1 MRKSKAES
9 ALDAMANQKAKKENS
24 TTIDEE
30 ALCQDPTAH
39 WSYQPAKVYN
49 IPDRG
54 SRDLTLLWSY

>member
-30 ALCQDPTAH
+30 ALC
-39 WSYQPAKVYN
+39 PANQYTQ
-49 IPDRG
+49 RC
-54 SRDLTLLWSY
+54 